1 MKFISKDAVIRLITD
16 SGYGV
21 YYLYDA
27 TSGETLGGSHVT
39 DGENKNY
46 KPEQLAE
53 HLEKLLINL
62 GEGQYKIL
70 LKNSYKTPNTSATIY
85 RFTLGTIGQPAQTAQ
100 APGGLGLA
108 EVDIRVQKEV
118 EKALALQRKEFEQE
132 KRFMLLESELKAVR
146 EAKQSQPQIAES
158 LTEAIKIFGMAWMA
172 KHSPESIPALQ
183 AMMGEVV
190 EDETKVK
197 PQSRRFD

>member
-1 MKFISKDAVIRLITD
+1 MKFISKEAVIRLIIEN
-16 SGYGV
+16 GYGV

-27 TSGETLGGSHVT
+27 VNGETLGGSHVT
-39 DGENKNY
+39 DGESKSY

-53 HLEKLLINL
+53 HLEKLLTNL

-70 LKNSYKTPNTSATIY
+70 LKNTYKTQTASATIY
-85 RFTLGTIGQPAQTAQ
+85 RFSIGTPGQPAQTAQ

-108 EVDIRVQKEV
+108 EVDSRVQREV

-132 KRFMLLESELKAVR
+132 KRFMSLEMELRAVR
-146 EAKQSQPQIAES
+146 EAKQPQPQIMES

-172 KHSPESIPALQ
+172 KHAPEAMPALQ

-190 EDETKVK
+190 EEEKKNFTPPK
-197 PQSRRFD
+197 RFD